1 MLYVLVALLLLLLL
15 LVGYGVKSGFI
26 EVREEH
32 RPITGTLDPDPL
44 EECISNGGDES
55 PLESEG

>member
-1 MLYVLVALLLLLLL
+1 MLYVLVALLLLL

-32 RPITGTLDPDPL
+32 QPITGTLEPYPL
-44 EECISNGGDES
+44 EIEDSKD
-55 PLESEG
+55 